1 MGFQVN
7 TSDKGGFTIPVG
19 SLNSSLYN
27 QSQTWSS
34 AVAADSGS
42 TFVSNQGPTKMFNG
56 VASGGVEKTE
66 LTSNGS
72 ATFTSPVQL
81 SGTLRIYIFCGL
93 RGSSATGTFD
103 LKLDGVSVFNNST
116 FPSNAGAW
124 VDFGTKTWTTLQF
137 GTATGGN
144 WLGIA
149 AIEVAGQILVDAGVT
164 PPAPAANVPSIASQV
179 MASPESGFS
188 IVKYTGNGSANATT
202 GHGLNEKPSIIIYK
216 DTDTSTA
223 WRVIPA
229 FINDGHYL
237 ALNNTNE
244 IVTGSTSYFGT
255 STNSVI
261 GITGSNS
268 GINNASGKEIIAYC
282 LAPVAGYSAM
292 GSYVGTGSS
301 PNFVYLGFRPKLI
314 IIKNTNGG
322 NNWLIQ
328 DSERSTYNLVDDT
341 LHPNTNDDEDTS
353 ASNYGVDFLSNGFA
367 LRTTGGYTTNSNNAS
382 EGHTYIYMAF
392 AENPFQANGGLAR

>member
-7 TSDKGGFTIPVG
+7 TSDKGGFTIPAG

-27 QSQTWSS
+27 QSAVWSGMFS
-34 AVAADSGS
+34 PAPSGS
-42 TFVSNQGPTKMFNG
+42 GQETRTFNG
-56 VASGGVEKTE
+56 EFTGTGGYQPGYMNGGGSWVPTGGLTYYSTVEVYDEVDQKYAINGGTQAAIALNQWVTIASTTSPSGAT
-66 LTSNGS
+66 LTSID
-72 ATFTSPVQL
+72 FT
-81 SGTLRIYIFCGL
+81 RISDASTTHGPKGIKIDGKIL
-93 RGSSATGTFD
+93 VDS
-103 LKLDGVSVFNNST
+103 GVSVT
-116 FPSNAGAW
+116 
-124 VDFGTKTWTTLQF
+124 
-137 GTATGGN
+137 
-144 WLGIA
+144 
-149 AIEVAGQILVDAGVT
+149 
-164 PPAPAANVPSIASQV
+164 NVPSIASQV

-282 LAPVAGYSAM
+282 FAPVAGYSAM